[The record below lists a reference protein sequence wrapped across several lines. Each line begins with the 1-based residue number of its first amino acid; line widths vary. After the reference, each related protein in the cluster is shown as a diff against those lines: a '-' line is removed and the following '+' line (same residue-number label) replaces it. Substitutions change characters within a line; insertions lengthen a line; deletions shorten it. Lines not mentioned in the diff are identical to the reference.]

1 MSIIANVETYKKR
14 IAGDII
20 TVGGTVAAL
29 IAIVVNVAPSV
40 HIPATA
46 TASLIAASSI
56 IATVIQQ
63 VRRVNRNKI
72 KPDPV
77 PTPTPTVKKVASSKK
92 ASPAKKTA
100 PNKKAAPTKKAA
112 PAKKSVVAKKTTK
125 K

>member
-14 IAGDII
+14 IAGDIV

-63 VRRVNRNKI
+63 VRRVERNKA
-72 KPDPV
+72 KPVPV
-77 PTPTPTVKKVASSKK
+77 PTPAPASVKKVASSKK
-92 ASPAKKTA
+92 AAPA
-100 PNKKAAPTKKAA
+100 KKAAPTKKAA
-112 PAKKSVVAKKTTK
+112 PAKKAVAAKKTTK